1 MRNRLVELKIRRA
14 NPKSMWGE
22 HLIRGANLK
31 MGADFL
37 VCRMMMMMFPFIVWY
52 TASSPESPKIA
63 TRGCSPS

>member
-37 VCRMMMMMFPFIVWY
+37 VSRMMMMMFPFIVSY
-52 TASSPESPKIA
+52 TAS
-63 TRGCSPS
+63 